1 MQMWR
6 RKVPCEYECYFV
18 MYKRK
23 LSALINVGVAGGLK
37 EDQNVLD
44 IVISDKIV
52 QADYDTSPIDGDDGI
67 GLVFEADEKLKE
79 TCIEAAKRQKS
90 PIMLEQ

>member
-1 MQMWR
+1 MSATLLCT
-6 RKVPCEYECYFV
+6 KE
-18 MYKRK
+18 K

-52 QADYDTSPIDGDDGI
+52 QADYDTSPIDGMMVL
-67 GLVFEADEKLKE
+67 GLCLKRMKNLRKRVSKLP
-79 TCIEAAKRQKS
+79 KRQKS